1 MPDDEQSHGGSSRD
15 RMVIQTEEE
24 SGMVSPSVWAM
35 MLFGMTPPK
44 EKKGGKKKGAKKKG
58 GKKKGAKK
66 KGGKKKGTKKKGDK
80 KKGGKKKGAKKKGG
94 KKGSGKKKG
103 RKKKG
108 VEPDASEMEGVED
121 LADEMEDFSK
131 GSPKKGKKKGKG
143 KPKKGGFL
151 DGVFGKKKPKK
162 GKETKRGPRKK
173 KKGED
178 DDEKKSGSE
187 RKRGDIKTHDS
198 AKKKEKLD
206 YASARFE
213 ELETYPIKEPFAYI
227 RILYD
232 KKAFTKVYH
241 AVEPELTRKEDHAY
255 KFICEVLKK
264 ALNIPV
270 AELDVEP
277 ERYLKQATRDV
288 NKSYNLG
295 LKGRGLEKVFYYVE
309 RDLLGYGVI
318 DVLMRDP
325 NIEDISCDGPNI
337 PIFIYDRRYESLET
351 TLIWE
356 DEEALDDYSIRLAQ
370 RCDKHLSIAQPILD
384 STLMD
389 GSRAIMSLGREVT
402 TRGSSFCIRKFRE
415 QPFTPTDLIDFNTI
429 SSVLVA
435 WLWIAIQ
442 YGMSMLVCGGTASG
456 KTTSLNALALF
467 IHRDMKVFSIE
478 ETRELNLPHPNWVAS
493 LTRQGFGG
501 AAEVGAVTMY
511 DLLRAALRERPEYIV
526 VGEIRGAEAY
536 VLFQAMSTGHTTYS
550 TIHADSVQALVH
562 RLENKPI
569 DIPRVMI
576 PALDAVVIQIQ
587 TRIGERRVR
596 RAKQVVEIIGL
607 DPHTGELLTNE
618 VFRWIPA
625 TDEFEFSGKSYILE
639 KVMVRTN
646 QSKPQMM
653 EELKNRKKVL
663 DWLVENDI
671 RAHMDVA
678 KVIMEYY
685 LRPEDV
691 IRQIVG
697 EKEPAKPAM
706 LGGSG
711 PAPTLDSLAN
721 PSSSAMEAMGQGGPE
736 GLQKEPCPSCGH
748 GVRTDRPDCPKCGR
762 KIR

>member
-1 MPDDEQSHGGSSRD
+1 MPKDERPLDDSPMDCCEMKLSEKNDTLNSHL
-15 RMVIQTEEE
+15 
-24 SGMVSPSVWAM
+24 WAM
-35 MLFGMTPPK
+35 MLLGMVPPQGKKK
-44 EKKGGKKKGAKKKG
+44 ESKKKPKKGDKKKPKKGDKKKPKKGDKKKPKKGDKKKPKKGGKKKPKKD
-58 GKKKGAKK
+58 
-66 KGGKKKGTKKKGDK
+66 DK
-80 KKGGKKKGAKKKGG
+80 KKGGKKKPKKGEKKEGAKKGKKEKKGG
-94 KKGSGKKKG
+94 LLDGIFGG
-103 RKKKG
+103 
-108 VEPDASEMEGVED
+108 
-121 LADEMEDFSK
+121 
-131 GSPKKGKKKGKG
+131 KKGKKKGEGKG
-143 KPKKGGFL
+143 KGRRS
-151 DGVFGKKKPKK
+151 GKKKK
-162 GKETKRGPRKK
+162 T
-173 KKGED
+173 
-178 DDEKKSGSE
+178 DEEEEGGIKTTEK
-187 RKRGDIKTHDS
+187 KRGDIKAHDS
-198 AKKKEKLD
+198 KSLMKKVD

-213 ELETYPIKEPFAYI
+213 ELETYPIKEPFAYV

-232 KKAFTKVYH
+232 KKGFTKIYH
-241 AVEPELTRKEDHAY
+241 AVEPELTRKEEHAY
-255 KFICEVLKK
+255 KFIYEVLKK
-264 ALNIPV
+264 ALDVPI
-270 AELDVEP
+270 ADLDVDP
-277 ERYLKQATRDV
+277 EKFLKLATRDV
-288 NKSYNLG
+288 NRGYNLG

-309 RDLLGYGVI
+309 RDLLGYGRI

-325 NIEDISCDGPNI
+325 NIEDISCDGPLI
-337 PIFIYDRRYESLET
+337 PVFIYDRRYESLET
-351 TLIWE
+351 TLLW
-356 DEEALDDYSIRLAQ
+356 DVEEELDDYSIRLAQ
-370 RCDKHLSIAQPILD
+370 RCDKHLSLAQPILD

-435 WLWIAIQ
+435 WLWVAIQ

-478 ETRELNLPHPNWVAS
+478 ETRELNLPHPNWVAG

-501 AAEVGAVTMY
+501 GGDIGAVTMY

-550 TIHADSVQALVH
+550 TIHADSVQSLVH

-646 QSKPQMM
+646 LSKPQMM

-691 IRQIVG
+691 IKQISGDEG
-697 EKEPAKPAM
+697 EKKTAAASAM
-706 LGGSG
+706 ASG
-711 PAPTLDSLAN
+711 PAPTLDSLAS
-721 PSSSAMEAMGQGGPE
+721 PGTSAMAGMGDDVEREA
-736 GLQKEPCPSCGH
+736 CPSCGTK
-748 GVRTDRPDCPKCGR
+748 VRIDRATCPRCDR
-762 KIR
+762 KLR

>member
-1 MPDDEQSHGGSSRD
+1 MITGINKREDKGVSMHDDDRTLGESRKKNDNTQMEGDEGSFTNPLWSLM
-15 RMVIQTEEE
+15 MV
-24 SGMVSPSVWAM
+24 GLAA
-35 MLFGMTPPK
+35 GD
-44 EKKGGKKKGAKKKG
+44 KKKGKAKGKGKGKDKGKKKG
-58 GKKKGAKK
+58 GKGKKKAGAKGGKGKKKKTGGKKKDTGKKKKGKKGAK
-66 KGGKKKGTKKKGDK
+66 D
-80 KKGGKKKGAKKKGG
+80 
-94 KKGSGKKKG
+94 
-103 RKKKG
+103 
-108 VEPDASEMEGVED
+108 
-121 LADEMEDFSK
+121 
-131 GSPKKGKKKGKG
+131 KKKGKG
-143 KPKKGGFL
+143 KKKGGGLF
-151 DGVFGKKKPKK
+151 GGKKDKKK
-162 GKETKRGPRKK
+162 GKGK
-173 KKGED
+173 KKGEKRSSGKKKKKEDEED
-178 DDEKKSGSE
+178 DATTEK
-187 RKRGDIKTHDS
+187 KRGDIKSHDS
-198 AKKKEKLD
+198 AKKRKKVD

-213 ELETYPIKEPFAYI
+213 ELETYPIKEPFAYV

-232 KKAFTKVYH
+232 KKAFTKIYH
-241 AVEPELTRKEDHAY
+241 AVEPELTRKEEHAY
-255 KFICEVLKK
+255 KFIYEVLKK
-264 ALNIPV
+264 ALNVPIS
-270 AELDVEP
+270 DIDTGP
-277 ERYLKQATRDV
+277 EKYLKQATRDV
-288 NKSYNLG
+288 NRSYSLG
-295 LKGRGLEKVFYYVE
+295 LKGRGLEKVFYYLE
-309 RDLLGYGVI
+309 RDLLGYGVV

-351 TLIWE
+351 TLLWEEE
-356 DEEALDDYSIRLAQ
+356 DELDDYAIRLAQ
-370 RCDKHLSIAQPILD
+370 RCEKHLSIAQPILD

-415 QPFTPTDLIDFNTI
+415 EPFTPTDLIDFNTL
-429 SSVLVA
+429 SSVLVS
-435 WLWIAIQ
+435 WVWIAIQ
-442 YGMSMLVCGGTASG
+442 YGMSMLICGGTASG
-456 KTTSLNALALF
+456 KTTTLNAVSLF
-467 IHRDMKVFSIE
+467 IHRDMKIFSIE
-478 ETRELNLPHPNWVAS
+478 ETRELNLPHPNWVAG

-501 AAEVGAVTMY
+501 GGEIGAVTMY

-646 QSKPQMM
+646 MSKPQIM
-653 EELKNRKKVL
+653 EEMKNRKRVL

-685 LRPEDV
+685 LRPEEV
-691 IRQIVG
+691 IRQISGEDGAETPKLDVG
-697 EKEPAKPAM
+697 SAA
-706 LGGSG
+706 G

-721 PSSSAMEAMGQGGPE
+721 PGTTALDNPGEIE
-736 GLQKEPCPSCGH
+736 KEPCPSCGTN
-748 GVRTDRPDCPKCGR
+748 VRIDRSSCPRCGKQLR
-762 KIR
+762 

>member
-1 MPDDEQSHGGSSRD
+1 MTNDKKNRPGLSRKCDVLQMDETNEILRSHLRTL
-15 RMVIQTEEE
+15 MML
-24 SGMVSPSVWAM
+24 GMV
-35 MLFGMTPPK
+35 PPK
-44 EKKGGKKKGAKKKG
+44 GKKDGGKKGSKKKAKKSPKKKAGAKKGAKKGKKGKKGDKKGKKGDKKGKKGDKKGKKGAKKKG
-58 GKKKGAKK
+58 KKGK
-66 KGGKKKGTKKKGDK
+66 KGGKKE
-80 KKGGKKKGAKKKGG
+80 KKGGLFG
-94 KKGSGKKKG
+94 K
-103 RKKKG
+103 
-108 VEPDASEMEGVED
+108 
-121 LADEMEDFSK
+121 
-131 GSPKKGKKKGKG
+131 KKGKKKGTDKG
-143 KPKKGGFL
+143 KK
-151 DGVFGKKKPKK
+151 KK
-162 GKETKRGPRKK
+162 GKEKKDEDEEDITTTK
-173 KKGED
+173 
-178 DDEKKSGSE
+178 
-187 RKRGDIKTHDS
+187 KRGDIKRHDS
-198 AKKKEKLD
+198 AKKQEKLD

-213 ELETYPIKEPFAYI
+213 ELETYPIKEPFAYV

-232 KKAFTKVYH
+232 KKAFTKIYH
-241 AVEPELTRKEDHAY
+241 AVEPELTRKEEHAY
-255 KFICEVLKK
+255 KFTYDVLKK
-264 ALNIPV
+264 ALNV
-270 AELDVEP
+270 TVEEIDMDP
-277 ERYLKQATRDV
+277 EKFLKHATRDV
-288 NKSYNLG
+288 NRSYNLG
-295 LKGRGLEKVFYYVE
+295 LKGRSLEKVFYYVE
-309 RDLLGYGVI
+309 RDLLGYGTI

-337 PIFIYDRRYESLET
+337 AIFIYDRRYESLET
-351 TLIWE
+351 TLIF
-356 DEEALDDYSIRLAQ
+356 DVEEELDDYSIRLAQ
-370 RCDKHLSIAQPILD
+370 RCGKHLSIAQPILD

-415 QPFTPTDLIDFNTI
+415 QPFTPTDLMDFNTI
-429 SSVLVA
+429 SSVIVA

-442 YGMSMLVCGGTASG
+442 YGNSMLICGGTASG

-493 LTRQGFGG
+493 LTRDGFGG
-501 AAEVGAVTMY
+501 GDVGAVTMY
-511 DLLRAALRERPEYIV
+511 HLLRAALRERPEYIV

-646 QSKPQMM
+646 ISKPQIM
-653 EELKNRKKVL
+653 EELKNRKDVL

-685 LRPEDV
+685 LRPEEV
-691 IRQIVG
+691 VRQVQSSKEEALPAAKMVG
-697 EKEPAKPAM
+697 TEAGA
-706 LGGSG
+706 
-711 PAPTLDSLAN
+711 APTVTLDSLAN
-721 PSSSAMEAMGQGGPE
+721 PGVTALDAGGVIE
-736 GLQKEPCPSCGH
+736 KEPCPSCGH
-748 GVRTDRPDCPKCGR
+748 MVRVDRTDCPKCGR
-762 KIR
+762 KLR